1 MQSPNNA
8 PFQTMREVDD
18 YLSGNTIACLIC
30 GKSLQRLNIHLQ
42 KVHGTTPVEYRAQF
56 GIPFSRSLTSEP
68 SRAKSR
74 AAMTPERLEQF
85 KRVMASNDPNW
96 RPSGNHAV
104 RVPAVA
110 DLWKKNSESG
120 RYFSRKLV
128 IIPCAKCGVEMA
140 TTALS
145 ATQPVHCMKCTTPG
159 AFKARRSYWR
169 QKWAA

>member
-1 MQSPNNA
+1 MLNDA
-8 PFQTMREVDD
+8 PFQTMQEVDD
-18 YLSGNTIACLIC
+18 YLSGNTITCLVC

-56 GIPFSRSLTSEP
+56 GIPFSRSLTSAP
-68 SRAKSR
+68 SRAKSS
-74 AAMTPERLEQF
+74 ASMTPERLQQF
-85 KRVMASNDPNW
+85 ERVRVTNKPNCCSS
-96 RPSGNHAV
+96 RNYAN

-110 DLWKKNSESG
+110 NLWKKNAESG

-128 IIPCAKCGVEMA
+128 IVPCVKCGVEMA
-140 TTALS
+140 TTALA
-145 ATQPVHCMKCTTPG
+145 ATQPVHCLKCTTPG